1 MINPAVQIDV
11 DTLSGMA
18 PLRLVAFSLG
28 SNVGD
33 RLGYLQTAVDALRAT
48 PGLTLTAVSSVY
60 ETSPVGPVSEQGDFL
75 NIIVMAESTLAS
87 MVMLERAQ
95 AIEDAF
101 GRVRTVPGGPRTIDV
116 DLIAVGSRVINT
128 DVLTLPHPRAHER
141 AFVLVPWN
149 EVDPTAVIVGRGA
162 VADLLVGVDTA
173 GVRRRADLAIET
185 A

>member
-11 DTLSGMA
+11 DTLSGMT
-18 PLRLVAFSLG
+18 PLRIVTFSLG
-28 SNVGD
+28 SNLGD
-33 RLGYLQTAVDALRAT
+33 RLGYLQAAVDALRAT
-48 PGLTLTAVSSVY
+48 PGLIVTAVSSVY
-60 ETSPVGPVSEQGDFL
+60 ETSPVGPVEAQDDFL
-75 NIIVMAESTLAS
+75 NIIVIAESTLAS

-128 DVLTLPHPRAHER
+128 AELTLPHPRAHER
-141 AFVLVPWN
+141 AFVLVPWY
-149 EVDPTAVIVGRGA
+149 EVDPTASIVGRGA
-162 VADLLVGVDTA
+162 VADLVAHVDAA
-173 GVRRRADLAIET
+173 GVRRREDLAIET